1 MKFQADLRVLFL
13 LRFCVN
19 IASIVVFVIGATAL
33 LGWILDVSILK
44 SFVSGLPAMRF
55 NTAMC
60 LLLLGGSLWLLRNE
74 SSGVA
79 SRRTGQILA
88 GLVLVI
94 SLLTISEYLL
104 GWNLGIDELFFKD
117 LESSSN
123 LFPGRMSPIAALC
136 CWLGSISLL
145 MLGSRISQFFSLGVL
160 FLSLAGVM
168 NYLFDLQVFFRNP
181 EYTYVTVHTSAA
193 LLIFSFAIFAARP
206 PGGLM
211 RILSSDLPG
220 SRAMRILLPAMV
232 ILNILMAWLVE
243 WIESVGGLD
252 TSRESI
258 FLVILL
264 IFVYSPLIYFVAGN
278 INQVEEK
285 LLVSDQILERVNALV
300 LVANAQGS
308 ITYVSPSVKTIL
320 GFEPEE
326 LLGEGWWKTSRSSPE
341 AGGAEREHILSSS
354 NQNSPINPEPYEREI
369 LDRWGNKHWLIWM
382 DALGPDAS
390 VIGVGHDITERKHA
404 EQKLIENES
413 RYRQAIMAANAIPY
427 SLDYATNQ
435 YTFIGAGIAE
445 LTGIPLK
452 EFTPALLD
460 SLIQESTMMGEFKGV
475 SLEKAVELVRLGG
488 SGLLWQCDHR
498 IHTRSG
504 EERWISDASIQVL
517 GDNGIPKGSI
527 GIFQDITER
536 KHSEQAL
543 RESERELRVLS
554 EALEQRV
561 VERTADLHRVNAELE
576 KAASAK
582 DEFLAVMSHELR
594 TPLTSILGMSESLME
609 QTRGPIN
616 ERQEKSLQIIQ
627 SSGRHLLE
635 LINDILDLSK
645 IEAGKLEL
653 HPESVG
659 VSALCEASLAFVL
672 EQAKRKSISLEFY
685 PERAQYKLVGDP
697 RYLKQVLVNLLN
709 NAVKFTPEKGRVVLN
724 VTADAEK
731 ELMQFSVIDNGI
743 GIAPENLSRL
753 FQPFVQVDSRLSRHY
768 EGTGLGLALV
778 QKLTDL
784 HGGSVYVESEANV
797 GSRFTINL
805 PWRSDTLAPE
815 TAVQQ
820 VAIATREPGGT
831 NEALLKGSAY
841 LGLVLLAEDN
851 LANILT
857 IVEYLEGK
865 NFQVVVA
872 HDGLE
877 AIARASETNPDIIL
891 MDIQMP
897 SMDGLEATQRLRAD
911 DRFKSTPI
919 IALTALAMP
928 GDRERCLRAGAS
940 EYLSKP
946 VSLRQLVEMIND
958 LIR

>member
-1 MKFQADLRVLFL
+1 MKPQANLQVLFL
-13 LRFCVN
+13 LRLFVN
-19 IASIVVFVIGATAL
+19 IASIVVFAIGSIAF
-33 LGWILDVSILK
+33 LGWVLDVPILK

-55 NTAMC
+55 NTALC

-74 SSGVA
+74 NTGTA
-79 SRRTGQILA
+79 NRRVGQMLA
-88 GLVLVI
+88 GLVCLI
-94 SLLTISEYLL
+94 SSLTIIEYLL

-117 LESSSN
+117 LVSASN
-123 LFPGRMSPIAALC
+123 LFPGRISPIAALC
-136 CWLGSISLL
+136 FWLGSISLL
-145 MLGSRISQFFSLGVL
+145 RLGSRISQLFSLGIMVM
-160 FLSLAGVM
+160 SLAAVM
-168 NYLFDLQVFFRNP
+168 DYLFDLRVFFSNP
-181 EYTYVTVHTSAA
+181 EFTYVTVHTSAA
-193 LLIFSFAIFAARP
+193 FLIFSLAIIAARP
-206 PGGLM
+206 TGGLM

-220 SRAMRILLPAMV
+220 SRAMRFLLPAMV
-232 ILNILMAWLVE
+232 VINILMAWLVE
-243 WIESVGGLD
+243 QIESLGWLD

-264 IFVYSPLIYFVAGN
+264 IFVYSPLIYSVARN

-326 LLGEGWWKTSRSSPE
+326 LLGEGWWKTSHPSPE
-341 AGGAEREHILSSS
+341 GGAAEKERVLSSS
-354 NQNSPINPEPYEREI
+354 NQNSPINPVPYEREI
-369 LDRWGNKHWLIWM
+369 QDRWGNKHWIVWM

-390 VIGVGHDITERKHA
+390 VIGVGHDITERKFA
-404 EQKLIENES
+404 EQKLMENES

-427 SLDYATNQ
+427 SLDYTSNQ
-435 YTFIGAGIAE
+435 YTFIGRGIAE
-445 LTGIPLK
+445 LTGIPLE
-452 EFTPALLD
+452 EFTPTSLD

-475 SLEKAVELVRLGG
+475 PLQRAVELVRSGR

-498 IHTRSG
+498 IRTRSG
-504 EERWISDASIQVL
+504 EERWISDASIQVM
-517 GDNGIPKGSI
+517 GDNDIPKGSV
-527 GIFQDITER
+527 GIFQDITDR
-536 KHSEQAL
+536 KNSEQAL
-543 RESERELRVLS
+543 RQSEKELRALS

-561 VERTADLHRVNAELE
+561 VERTADLYRVNAELE

-594 TPLTSILGMSESLME
+594 TPLTSILGLSESLIE

-627 SSGRHLLE
+627 SSGNHLLE

-653 HPESVG
+653 HLESVE
-659 VSALCEASLAFVL
+659 VAKLCESSLAFVM
-672 EQAKRKSISLEFY
+672 EQATKKSITLEFY
-685 PERAQYKLVGDP
+685 PEQAQYKLVGDP

-709 NAVKFTPEKGRVVLN
+709 NAVKFTPEKGRVILN
-724 VTADAEK
+724 VTANAEK
-731 ELMQFSVIDNGI
+731 NLMQFSVIDNGI

-753 FQPFVQVDSRLSRHY
+753 FQPFVQVDTRLSRQY

-784 HGGSVYVESEANV
+784 HGGSVQVKSEVNV

-805 PWRSDTLAPE
+805 PWQSDTPVSGAVVQKAAP
-815 TAVQQ
+815 
-820 VAIATREPGGT
+820 ATGVPGET
-831 NEALLKGSAY
+831 NEAGIKGPAY
-841 LGLVLLAEDN
+841 HGLVLLAEDN

-857 IVEYLEGK
+857 ISEYLEGK
-865 NFQVVVA
+865 QFQVVVA

-877 AIARASETNPDIIL
+877 AISRAAETDPDIIL

-897 SMDGLEATQRLRAD
+897 TMDGLEAIQRLRAD
-911 DRFKSTPI
+911 HRFQSTPI

-928 GDRERCLRAGAS
+928 GDRERCLQAGAS

-946 VSLRQLVEMIND
+946 VSLKELVG
-958 LIR
+958 LIDSLIG